1 MKHLA
6 VVTIDAGTTYCKALV
21 WDREGVILA
30 HAQKMN
36 QPIYPRAGW
45 AEQTPRLWWD
55 NARQVAKSALQEA
68 TAKRR
73 ELQVAAV
80 GLTSCRDIVI
90 PVGHHGAPLGNA
102 ILWMDTR
109 ARHEARE
116 IADRMGLETVHRI
129 TGMIPGPTFPA
140 CKILW
145 LKRNQPEQIEKCAY
159 FLQPRDY
166 IFYNLTGE
174 LLTDY
179 SMASRT
185 MMFDQANNT
194 WWSPIFDLLGVKT
207 SQFPDVTDALT
218 SRPLLGEIA
227 RELGLALETPVILGG
242 GDRQCE
248 ALGALVSEQRA
259 MDSTGTG
266 TNISLSGLKSKTP
279 HHPRVVRSI
288 HVVPDH
294 LLMEVTINTSGLALE
309 YFRELFRGDDAFF
322 ERIEPM
328 VAGVPPGSNGLIV
341 LPFFMGARSV
351 RWNPQAAGM
360 FFGLTFAHKEKEI
373 IRALMEG
380 IAFEERNALA
390 VFQEIGFA
398 VREIRAIGG
407 GSRSPVWNQIKADVT
422 GSRLVTLSVS
432 DVASFGAWALATAAL
447 GLYADP
453 QTAVE
458 RHSEIVREFKSNPTA
473 TPSYEKAFN
482 LYIDLYKNNETMF
495 ARLEELRNVPAEKT
509 DEHR

>member
-6 VVTIDAGTTYCKALV
+6 IVTIDAGTTYCKAMV
-21 WDREGVILA
+21 WDKEGVILA
-30 HAQKMN
+30 QAQRMN

-45 AEQTPRLWWD
+45 AEQSPGLWWD
-55 NARQVAKSALQEA
+55 NARQAAKAALQEA

-73 ELQVAAV
+73 EIQVAAV

-90 PVGHHGAPLGNA
+90 PVDRHGAPLGNA

-109 ARHEARE
+109 ASHEARE
-116 IADRMGLETVHRI
+116 IADRIGLETVHQI

-145 LKRNQPEQIEKCAY
+145 LKRNHPEQIDKCDY

-166 IFYNLTGE
+166 IFYMLTGE

-185 MMFDQANNT
+185 MMFDQVNNS
-194 WWSPIFDLLGVKT
+194 WWLPIFDLLDVKI
-207 SQFPDVTDALT
+207 SQFPNVTNALT
-218 SRPLLGEIA
+218 SRPLLREVA

-248 ALGALVSEQRA
+248 ALGALVSDQRA

-266 TNISLSGLKSKTP
+266 TNISLAGLKSKTP
-279 HHPRVVRSI
+279 YHPKVVQSI

-309 YFRELFRGDDAFF
+309 YFRELFQGDDAYF

-328 VAGVPPGSNGLIV
+328 VAEVPPGSNGLIV

-351 RWNPQAAGM
+351 RWNPQAAGIL
-360 FFGLTFAHKEKEI
+360 FGLTFAHKEKEI
-373 IRALMEG
+373 VRALMEG
-380 IAFEERNALA
+380 IAFEERTALA
-390 VFQEIGFA
+390 VFQEMGFA
-398 VREIRAIGG
+398 PREIRTIGG
-407 GSRSPVWNQIKADVT
+407 GSRSGVWNQIKADVT

-432 DVASFGAWALATAAL
+432 NVASFGAWALAAAAL
-447 GLYADP
+447 GLHADP

-458 RHSEIVREFKSNPTA
+458 RHSKVVREYRSNSAA
-473 TPSYEKAFN
+473 TPSYEKAFS
-482 LYIDLYKNNETMF
+482 LYSDLYKNSETMF
-495 ARLEELRNVPAEKT
+495 ARLEELRNVPLEKT
-509 DEHR
+509 NEHR